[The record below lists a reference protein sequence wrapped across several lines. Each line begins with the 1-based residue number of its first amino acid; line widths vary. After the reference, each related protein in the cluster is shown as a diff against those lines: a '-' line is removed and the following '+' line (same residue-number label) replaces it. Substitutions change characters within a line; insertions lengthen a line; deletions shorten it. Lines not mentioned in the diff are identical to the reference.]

1 MNNKIISSSTVPPD
15 GPTAEAAQGAGR
27 GQEGGGRYEERHQGA
42 GAGAEGPGSHA
53 AGPGTKDCG
62 EWHTCKQCLI
72 LFGIESTSCTLR
84 SEHLLLWHMSGSCFL
99 CVLPDFLLRPSVGDG
114 DKDSRMVSVC
124 ACCFN
129 SGQRDID

>member
-27 GQEGGGRYEERHQGA
+27 GQDGGGRYEERHQGA

-62 EWHTCKQCLI
+62 EWHT
-72 LFGIESTSCTLR
+72 TL
-84 SEHLLLWHMSGSCFL
+84 SYSIVLSAYHFHLKNPMGQ
-99 CVLPDFLLRPSVGDG
+99 
-114 DKDSRMVSVC
+114 KIDSL
-124 ACCFN
+124 
-129 SGQRDID
+129 